1 MAWSEDRLH
10 RWLASRPAP
19 AGLAG
24 DTGHDAAVLVAA
36 PGRDVVCVDQV
47 IEGVHVEH
55 GESPRRVGAKAACR
69 ALSDLAATAARPR
82 ALLVALRAPRD
93 TGEARLRALLAAV
106 DGAGRR
112 YGAPLVG
119 GDLACAP
126 GPLSLAVTALGT
138 IGAGG
143 RPPSRARARAGQ
155 VVVLTG
161 PVGGSALGRHLRIRP
176 RLEEGRWL
184 AQCGA
189 TAMMDVSDG
198 LAWDLYRL
206 ARRARVHIDL
216 EQVPLHRDARRA
228 ARQSGRA
235 ALDHALHDGED
246 HELLATLPRRALP
259 RVLAE
264 AQEHCPGL
272 VVVGRVT
279 AGRGLWV
286 ATEEGQLRPWRP
298 GSGGWRHGD

>member
-1 MAWSEDRLH
+1 MPWSEDRLH
-10 RWLASRPAP
+10 RWLARRPTP

-24 DTGHDAAVLVAA
+24 ELGHDAAVLVAV
-36 PGRDVVCVDQV
+36 PGRDVICVDQV
-47 IEGVHVEH
+47 IEGVHVEP

-69 ALSDLAATAARPR
+69 ALSDLAATAAEPR
-82 ALLVALRAPRD
+82 ALLVALRAPRS
-93 TGEARLRALLAAV
+93 TEEARMRGLLAAV
-106 DGAGRR
+106 DRAGKK

-126 GPLSLAVTALGT
+126 GPLSLAVTALGS
-138 IGAGG
+138 IPSKG
-143 RPPSRARARAGQ
+143 RPLSRARARAGQ

-176 RLEEGRWL
+176 RLDEGRWL
-184 AQCGA
+184 AECGA

-206 ARRARVHIDL
+206 ARRAGVHIDL
-216 EQVPLHRDARRA
+216 EHVPVHRDARRA
-228 ARQSGRA
+228 ARKSGRDP
-235 ALDHALHDGED
+235 LDHALHDGED
-246 HELLATLPRRALP
+246 HELLATLPRRSLE

-264 AQEHCPGL
+264 APQHCPGL
-272 VVVGRVT
+272 LVVGRVT
-279 AGRGLWV
+279 AGRGLRV
-286 ATEEGQLRPWRP
+286 PMHGGLRSWQP

>member
-10 RWLASRPAP
+10 RWLARRPTP

-24 DTGHDAAVLVAA
+24 DTGHDAAVLVAV
-36 PGRDVVCVDQV
+36 PGRDVACVDQV
-47 IEGVHVEH
+47 VEGVHVDR

-82 ALLVALRAPRD
+82 ALLVALRAPQA
-93 TGEARLRALLAAV
+93 TAEAHLRALLTAV
-106 DGAGRR
+106 DGAGTK

-138 IGAGG
+138 FESSG

-155 VVVLTG
+155 VVLLTG

-184 AQCGA
+184 AGCGA

-206 ARRARVHIDL
+206 ARRAGVHIDL
-216 EQVPLHRDARRA
+216 ERVPVHRDARRA
-228 ARQSGRA
+228 ARESGRDA
-235 ALDHALHDGED
+235 SDHALHDGED
-246 HELLATLPRRALP
+246 HELLVTLPRRALK

-264 AQEHCPGL
+264 AGAHCPGL
-272 VVVGRVT
+272 VVVGRVS
-279 AGRGLWV
+279 AGRGLRV
-286 ATEEGQLRPWRP
+286 PADGGLRSWRP
-298 GSGGWRHGD
+298 GSGGWRHGE

>member
-1 MAWSEDRLH
+1 MSWSEDRLH
-10 RWLASRPAP
+10 RWLARRPAP

-24 DTGHDAAVLVAA
+24 DTGHDAAVLVAV
-36 PGRDVVCVDQV
+36 PGRDVICVDQV
-47 IEGVHVEH
+47 IEGVHVEA
-55 GESPRRVGAKAACR
+55 GESARRVGAKAACR

-93 TGEARLRALLAAV
+93 TGEARIRGLLAAV
-106 DGAGRR
+106 DEAGNKH
-112 YGAPLVG
+112 GAPLLG

-138 IGAGG
+138 IAASG
-143 RPPSRARARAGQ
+143 RPLSRARARAGQ

-184 AQCGA
+184 AECGA

-206 ARRARVHIDL
+206 ARRAGVHIDL
-216 EQVPLHRDARRA
+216 EQVPVHRDARRA
-228 ARQSGRA
+228 ARKSGRDA
-235 ALDHALHDGED
+235 SDHALHDGED
-246 HELLATLPRRALP
+246 HELLATLPRRALK

-264 AQEHCPGL
+264 APLRCPHL

-279 AGRGLWV
+279 LGRGLRV
-286 ATEEGQLRPWRP
+286 PGDGGLRSWQP
-298 GSGGWRHGD
+298 GSGGWRHGN